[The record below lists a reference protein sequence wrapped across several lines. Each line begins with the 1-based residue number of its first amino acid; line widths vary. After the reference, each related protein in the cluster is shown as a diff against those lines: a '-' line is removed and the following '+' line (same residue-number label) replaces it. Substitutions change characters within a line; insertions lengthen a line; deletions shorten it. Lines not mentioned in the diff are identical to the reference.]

1 MHLNSRVSA
10 DSLVEVMLPE
20 PFSSRVAVKVNAAT
34 PRFRDCSNEG
44 QLPVLNPCILN
55 TTYDITVTDEDQP
68 VGAMRLFPFSWTY
81 FIYQTLGAMHLN
93 SRVSGDSLVEVML
106 P

>member
-1 MHLNSRVSA
+1 M
-10 DSLVEVMLPE
+10 
-20 PFSSRVAVKVNAAT
+20 
-34 PRFRDCSNEG
+34 
-44 QLPVLNPCILN
+44 VLNPCILN
-55 TTYDITVTDEDQP
+55 TTYDITDTDEDQP

-81 FIYQTLGAMHLN
+81 FIYQTPGAMHLN

>member
-1 MHLNSRVSA
+1 
-10 DSLVEVMLPE
+10 
-20 PFSSRVAVKVNAAT
+20 
-34 PRFRDCSNEG
+34 
-44 QLPVLNPCILN
+44 LPVLNPCILN
-55 TTYDITVTDEDQP
+55 TTCDVTATDEDQP

-81 FIYQTLGAMHLN
+81 FIYQTPGAMHLN